1 MKFFA
6 SEAALESELA
16 AFTSLNRRRFGMVS
30 EDVPL
35 ISNLD
40 VWINIALIRQ
50 YHQNLSGEAAQ
61 KEVMEYLRR
70 YQLERIAHK
79 RTHALTDE
87 QRFRVMLLRAA
98 MVADA
103 VVVID
108 RPFKLLPAL
117 KDSRFIVDSLHI
129 IADLYHKS
137 YVFDYLWFEERYR
150 ISDAA

>member
-1 MKFFA
+1 MKLYA
-6 SEAALESELA
+6 DEAALENELA
-16 AFTSLNRRRFGMVS
+16 AFTNLYRQRIGIVS

-61 KEVMEYLRR
+61 EEVMGYLHR
-70 YQLERIAHK
+70 YQLEMIAHK
-79 RTHALTDE
+79 RTHALTAE

-117 KDSRFIVDSLHI
+117 QDSRFIDDSLHI
-129 IADLYHKS
+129 IADLYDKS
-137 YVFDYLWFEERYR
+137 CVFDYLWLKERYR
-150 ISDAA
+150 ISDVA

>member
-6 SEAALESELA
+6 SESALESELA
-16 AFTSLNRRRFGMVS
+16 AFTNLYRHRIGMVS

-40 VWINIALIRQ
+40 VWINIALIKQ
-50 YHQNLSGEAAQ
+50 YHQHLSGKAAQ
-61 KEVMEYLRR
+61 NEVMGYLRR
-70 YQLERIAHK
+70 YQLETMAHK
-79 RTHALTDE
+79 RTSVLTDV
-87 QRFRVMLLRAA
+87 QRFHVMLLRAA

-117 KDSRFIVDSLHI
+117 KDSRFIVNSLHI

>member
-1 MKFFA
+1 MKLFA
-6 SEAALESELA
+6 SETALESELA
-16 AFTSLNRRRFGMVS
+16 AFTGLYGRRIGMVS

-61 KEVMEYLRR
+61 KEVMGYLRR
-70 YQLERIAHK
+70 YKLEMIATK
-79 RTHALTDE
+79 RNPALTDE
-87 QRFRVMLLRAA
+87 QRFQVMLLRAA

-117 KDSRFIVDSLHI
+117 QDSRFIGDSLHV
-129 IADLYHKS
+129 IADLYDKS
-137 YVFDYLWFEERYR
+137 CVFDYLWFEERYR
-150 ISDAA
+150 ITDGA

>member
-1 MKFFA
+1 MR
-6 SEAALESELA
+6 LYGQ
-16 AFTSLNRRRFGMVS
+16 RIGMVS
-30 EDVPL
+30 DDVPL

-50 YHQNLSGEAAQ
+50 YHQNLSGPAAQ
-61 KEVMEYLRR
+61 TEVLGYLRR
-70 YQLERIAHK
+70 YGLESIAFK

-108 RPFKLLPAL
+108 RPSKLLPAL
-117 KDSRFIVDSLHI
+117 QDSRFIYDSLQVI
-129 IADLYHKS
+129 SDLYDMS
-137 YVFDYLWFEERYR
+137 CLFDYLWFKERYR
-150 ISDAA
+150 TGDHVA

>member
-1 MKFFA
+1 LKLFA
-6 SEAALESELA
+6 SEVALESGLA
-16 AFTSLNRRRFGMVS
+16 AFTSLYRQRIGMVS

-61 KEVMEYLRR
+61 KEVMGYLRR
-70 YQLERIAHK
+70 YQLEAIAHK
-79 RTHALTDE
+79 RTPALTHE

-117 KDSRFIVDSLHI
+117 QDSRFIDDSLHI
-129 IADLYHKS
+129 IADLYDKS
-137 YVFDYLWFEERYR
+137 CVFDYLWFKERYR
-150 ISDAA
+150 ISDAS